1 MSVQDLKMKG
11 EYTFNSMVPMTPS
24 YKASLE
30 RYTLIRRE
38 EIENTQR
45 FLATATPEE
54 IANPANWKA

>member
-1 MSVQDLKMKG
+1 MSSKDLKMKS
-11 EYTFNSMVPMTPS
+11 EYTFTSMVPMSDS

-54 IANPANWKA
+54 IADPANWKA